1 MYRKRVLHLG
11 RIFLVMCLAMLLL
24 PAVVYAQAPAG
35 LAGTGYSVGDTA
47 YDFTGP
53 DENMN
58 PVSLYQD
65 YGRYTILA
73 YDAAWCSPSHANA
86 TYLSTAVSELAAEG
100 IPVNALTVLIDS
112 YDQEEET
119 PSTQADATRWSNTF
133 KLSPVIHMNGAY
145 DQTIFD
151 QFLAYSVP
159 NGGAPKGA
167 FPTLVILN
175 PHMEI
180 VKVQVGLMYSDQ
192 FEQVILDDLKSNLVE
207 LKSMVEGMDLKPS
220 LTNSLSAKVDDAIKA
235 LEGSDYEQVNYD
247 MVDFMTFVTN
257 KTGKGIT
264 TEQAAILANQVDLI
278 QAGLGY

>member
-11 RIFLVMCLAMLLL
+11 RNILIMCLAMLLL

-58 PVSLYQD
+58 PVSLYQY
-65 YGRYTILA
+65 YGRYTVLT
-73 YDAAWCSPSHANA
+73 YDAVWCSPSNVNA
-86 TYLSTAVSELAAEG
+86 YYLSTAVSELAAEG
-100 IPVNALTVLIDS
+100 IPVNSLTVLLDGNT
-112 YDQEEET
+112 EGT
-119 PSTQADATRWSNTF
+119 ASTQTDATHWSVKYN
-133 KLSPVIHMNGAY
+133 LSPVIHMNDTYDTTILGQYFAY
-145 DQTIFD
+145 NNNSGDIPTI
-151 QFLAYSVP
+151 
-159 NGGAPKGA
+159 
-167 FPTLVILN
+167 VILN

-180 VKVQVGLMYSDQ
+180 VKVNEGYLYSSQ
-192 FEQVILDDLKSNLVE
+192 YEQAILDDLNSNLVE
-207 LKSMVEGMDLKPS
+207 LKSMVVGMDLKPS
-220 LTNSLSAKVDDAIKA
+220 LINSLSAKVDDAIKA
-235 LEGSDYEQVNYD
+235 LKAADYEQVNND
-247 MVDFMTFVTN
+247 LVDFMTFVTN